1 MMHLDFQEKWRMYPQ
16 KYEIQL
22 APLVIYRCQA
32 ADDDQYCDL
41 YAEFMV
47 CFVEVMLY
55 LDEVGV

>member
-1 MMHLDFQEKWRMYPQ
+1 
-16 KYEIQL
+16 
-22 APLVIYRCQA
+22 LVIYRCQA